1 MIYIATIKKICCI
14 PFNNA
19 QALECSGLVAIIHI
33 QAGRVSVRCQ
43 HIRLS
48 GCGGRWWC
56 SERVSQ
62 RQTKARHSG
71 QFPKLKREQRLA
83 CSAVRRLF
91 RQSSS
96 SFESEARHS
105 IQICCPA
112 AGLRSWQVR
121 LILQGDLM
129 ELHLQRGSF
138 SPHVAT
144 TIGYPPGEV
153 HLSHEKKSRIVLG
166 DPCGQGQPFV
176 DIAIRVVL

>member
-1 MIYIATIKKICCI
+1 MMQRACFTAANKSPTLGAISKIETRAT
-14 PFNNA
+14 P
-19 QALECSGLVAIIHI
+19 
-33 QAGRVSVRCQ
+33 RVQ
-43 HIRLS
+43 
-48 GCGGRWWC
+48 
-56 SERVSQ
+56 
-62 RQTKARHSG
+62 
-71 QFPKLKREQRLA
+71 
-83 CSAVRRLF
+83 CSAASV
-91 RQSSS
+91 SSS

-153 HLSHEKKSRIVLG
+153 HLSHEKKSRIVQG